1 MVADNFF
8 REHITQFWE
17 SMPKYDCPPSP
28 LGVDLKSFED
38 SKYFTSYADM
48 QKKDLRI
55 PRSWMK
61 FKGYTNDKV
70 TCIKERFLDTWH
82 GKMKY
87 GEVLMELI
95 KLAAERVELLHPGL
109 GVHCM
114 TMSLRFG
121 GMTKV
126 ANNIKEKC
134 ARQYGT
140 KLKTYISAGDKA
152 LDVMSSEQA
161 MANEFEFVQFVLKHA
176 GKARVEALCRQV
188 NSNAGPTV
196 TLFFL

>member
-1 MVADNFF
+1 
-8 REHITQFWE
+8 
-17 SMPKYDCPPSP
+17 
-28 LGVDLKSFED
+28 
-38 SKYFTSYADM
+38 
-48 QKKDLRI
+48 
-55 PRSWMK
+55 
-61 FKGYTNDKV
+61 
-70 TCIKERFLDTWH
+70 
-82 GKMKY
+82 
-87 GEVLMELI
+87 MELI

-161 MANEFEFVQFVLKHA
+161 MANEFVQFVLKHA

-188 NSNAGPTV
+188 NAGPTSNKKTV
-196 TLFFL
+196 DLYKNYVSRKIVQTESSSCLKATDK